1 MEYLKEI
8 GKTGIKPV
16 VLEEIINF
24 AQKYQI
30 KQVILFGSRARGD
43 FYRASD
49 IDLAVH
55 GGNVIGFTL
64 AAREETSTLLD
75 FDVVD
80 LDKSVDKNFSI
91 PIVSISSISIPST
104 PLEPLLAFTR
114 FHASESTSSRY
125 NKGNTAYSGIPLL
138 YFTSSAYVCK
148 LKSYHIPARSPSL
161 HYKFFQ

>member
-55 GGNVIGFTL
+55 GGNVSCFTL
-64 AAREETSTLLD
+64 DLKEYTSTLLD

-80 LDKSVDKNFSI
+80 LEQPVDKKLLNSI
-91 PIVSISSISIPST
+91 EKDGKI
-104 PLEPLLAFTR
+104 
-114 FHASESTSSRY
+114 
-125 NKGNTAYSGIPLL
+125 L
-138 YFTSSAYVCK
+138 YEK
-148 LKSYHIPARSPSL
+148 I
-161 HYKFFQ
+161 

>member
-49 IDLAVH
+49 IDLVVH

-80 LDKSVDKNFSI
+80 LDKSVDKKLLNSI
-91 PIVSISSISIPST
+91 EKEGRIIYEKI
-104 PLEPLLAFTR
+104 
-114 FHASESTSSRY
+114 
-125 NKGNTAYSGIPLL
+125 
-138 YFTSSAYVCK
+138 
-148 LKSYHIPARSPSL
+148 
-161 HYKFFQ
+161 

>member
-1 MEYLKEI
+1 MGKGRPRFHLSHAGPWKFWLILSSFLLYGISLVSEVQTAKQRAYALCFGCLKRC
-8 GKTGIKPV
+8 
-16 VLEEIINF
+16 
-24 AQKYQI
+24 
-30 KQVILFGSRARGD
+30 FGC
-43 FYRASD
+43 SD
-49 IDLAVH
+49 Y
-55 GGNVIGFTL
+55 GCCCPSK
-64 AAREETSTLLD
+64 ST
-75 FDVVD
+75 
-80 LDKSVDKNFSI
+80 FSI

>member
-16 VLEEIINF
+16 VLEAIINF

-30 KQVILFGSRARGD
+30 KQVILCGSRARGD
-43 FYRASD
+43 FYRARD

-64 AAREETSTLLD
+64 AAKEETSTLLD

-80 LDKSVDKNFSI
+80 LDKSVDKKLLNSI
-91 PIVSISSISIPST
+91 EKEGRIIYEKI
-104 PLEPLLAFTR
+104 
-114 FHASESTSSRY
+114 
-125 NKGNTAYSGIPLL
+125 
-138 YFTSSAYVCK
+138 
-148 LKSYHIPARSPSL
+148 
-161 HYKFFQ
+161 

>member
-64 AAREETSTLLD
+64 AAKEETSTLLD

-80 LDKSVDKNFSI
+80 LDKSVDKKFLDSHRFNILDFDTI
-91 PIVSISSISIPST
+91 HTTGTFVS
-104 PLEPLLAFTR
+104 F
-114 FHASESTSSRY
+114 
-125 NKGNTAYSGIPLL
+125 YSFPCLREYIL
-138 YFTSSAYVCK
+138 T
-148 LKSYHIPARSPSL
+148 I
-161 HYKFFQ
+161 

>member
-64 AAREETSTLLD
+64 ATREETSTLLD

-80 LDKSVDKNFSI
+80 LDKSVDKKLLNSI
-91 PIVSISSISIPST
+91 EKEGRIIYEKI
-104 PLEPLLAFTR
+104 
-114 FHASESTSSRY
+114 
-125 NKGNTAYSGIPLL
+125 
-138 YFTSSAYVCK
+138 
-148 LKSYHIPARSPSL
+148 
-161 HYKFFQ
+161 

>member
-55 GGNVIGFTL
+55 GGNVTL

-80 LDKSVDKNFSI
+80 LDKSVDKKLLNSI
-91 PIVSISSISIPST
+91 EKEGRIIYEKI
-104 PLEPLLAFTR
+104 
-114 FHASESTSSRY
+114 
-125 NKGNTAYSGIPLL
+125 
-138 YFTSSAYVCK
+138 
-148 LKSYHIPARSPSL
+148 
-161 HYKFFQ
+161 